1 MNQRESIL
9 FNTHLYERSGARA
22 LGYAYVQGGYC
33 TRKFEACQKY
43 SQIIIEPAHNKRCT
57 KSSKLDENVN
67 LRKRQPVQKQKN
79 SKMKTTTG
87 GKKTES

>member
-9 FNTHLYERSGARA
+9 FNTHLYER
-22 LGYAYVQGGYC
+22 YACVQGGYC

-79 SKMKTTTG
+79 SKMKTTSG
-87 GKKTES
+87 EEKKTES